1 MALIDHEHP
10 VEVSP
15 PWEPEAT
22 FGLRLLAW
30 PERDEAQVAKTR
42 RSFAMMEGI
51 SAEVIGALPS
61 RGSQEP
67 EPSVAATSEDPLD
80 DYDLGTLLKYGLASW
95 SYARELT
102 EASKQLLDDRT
113 AKWLGR
119 QIVDL
124 NSWSEEEVGNSN
136 GHSEAISSVVPDGH
150 NH

>member
-30 PERDEAQVAKTR
+30 PERDEAQLAKTR
-42 RSFAMMEGI
+42 KSFAMMEGV
-51 SAEVIGALPS
+51 SADVIGALPQRDTDPVERVTQAS
-61 RGSQEP
+61 D
-67 EPSVAATSEDPLD
+67 DPLD
-80 DYDLGTLLKYGLASW
+80 DYDLGTLLKHGLVTW
-95 SYARELT
+95 SYERDLSEQTKA
-102 EASKQLLDDRT
+102 LLDDRT

-119 QIVDL
+119 EIVAL

-136 GHSEAISSVVPDGH
+136 GHSGPTTSGVPDGRR
-150 NH
+150 N